1 MKPCCTPLVNQLFRH
16 LCCSLARQL
25 EAFMT
30 GIPLHTPLLPPRC
43 SDVWAEALCC
53 CAGDAD
59 VCEVLLRHPLQ
70 LDVANANQRTAL
82 HIAAAIGSA
91 EVVQQ
96 LLDARAGTEVEDR
109 EGLTPCALA
118 ERRGHHVVASL
129 ISFAAISSSTVRP
142 MQCS

>member
-1 MKPCCTPLVNQLFRH
+1 M
-16 LCCSLARQL
+16 
-25 EAFMT
+25 
-30 GIPLHTPLLPPRC
+30 
-43 SDVWAEALCC
+43 
-53 CAGDAD
+53 
-59 VCEVLLRHPLQ
+59 CEVLLRHPLQ

-109 EGLTPCALA
+109 GGLTPCALA